1 MENNQVWLS
10 FDLGEQIKI
19 ALIIDVNEHTTN
31 EEIEKEAEKILL
43 EKFGINYL
51 DQVAGY
57 ELHPYES

>member
-31 EEIEKEAEKILL
+31 DDIEKEAEKILID
-43 EKFGINYL
+43 KFGSNLL
-51 DQVAGY
+51 DQVDAY
-57 ELHPYES
+57 FLHPYES